1 MRSLDNA
8 MADLSAKYRGM
19 TYEIDPKSRKR
30 WILTVYNECVP
41 GSYLKIEILDRNGVP
56 AALVMERRS
65 LGYPSMSRF
74 MNRLMDALDP
84 PAWECAD
91 FVEPGEDD

>member
-1 MRSLDNA
+1 MRSLDNV
-8 MADLSAKYRGM
+8 MTDLSAKYKAM
-19 TYEIDPKSRKR
+19 TYEIEAKSPTQ

-41 GSYLKIEILDRNGVP
+41 GSYLKIEIHEFDGVP
-56 AALVMERRS
+56 AALVLERQS

-84 PAWECAD
+84 PAVSYTERAH
-91 FVEPGEDD
+91 